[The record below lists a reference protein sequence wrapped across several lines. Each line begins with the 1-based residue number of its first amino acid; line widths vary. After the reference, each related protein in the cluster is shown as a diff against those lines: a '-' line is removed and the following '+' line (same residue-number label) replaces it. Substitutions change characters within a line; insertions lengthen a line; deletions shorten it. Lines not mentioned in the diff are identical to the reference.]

1 MHVSGVISQ
10 TIALELGRARTTVFQ
25 CVCRCGGLLDHTL
38 SLSLSMIAL
47 DELEIL
53 VESATSFEVAV
64 WMMKKELLIS
74 REGEAEIDRKERE
87 ERLQTLL
94 YVQNGQI
101 RYDTK

>member
-1 MHVSGVISQ
+1 
-10 TIALELGRARTTVFQ
+10 
-25 CVCRCGGLLDHTL
+25 
-38 SLSLSMIAL
+38 MIAL